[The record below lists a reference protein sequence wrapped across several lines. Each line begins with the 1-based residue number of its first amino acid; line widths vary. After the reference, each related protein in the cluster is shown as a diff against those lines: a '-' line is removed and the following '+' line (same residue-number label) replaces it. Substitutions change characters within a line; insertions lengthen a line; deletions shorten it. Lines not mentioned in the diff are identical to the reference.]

1 MKTKS
6 PLKSITLWFNFLAFL
21 SLLCPP
27 ALTFVSNNL
36 DLIVAVLTLSNFIM
50 RIHVKK
56 VIQLF

>member
-6 PLKSITLWFNFLAFL
+6 PLKSIALWFNFLAFL

-27 ALTFVSNNL
+27 ALTFVANNP
-36 DLIVAVLTLSNFIM
+36 DLIVAVLTLCNFIM

-56 VIQLF
+56 GIQLF